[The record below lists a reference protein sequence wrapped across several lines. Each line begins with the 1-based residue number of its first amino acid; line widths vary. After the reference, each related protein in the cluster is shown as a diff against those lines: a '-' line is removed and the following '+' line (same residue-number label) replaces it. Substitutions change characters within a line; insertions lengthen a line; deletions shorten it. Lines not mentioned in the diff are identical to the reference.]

1 MTSRYDINT
10 HIQDAI
16 DQITEDL
23 RHLTTSER
31 THYRADKAESITRFA
46 HALKTLTLHQ
56 HNLTLDP
63 ALAEDEDY
71 IRMALNGYN
80 ADIADWAD
88 PFRVETLIW
97 VDTKKT
103 RKELTTKSEHQVKHM
118 QVTGY
123 DLDTQVHELTFTLN
137 DGTTRTANTRCHNNG
152 GAAVLEHLRLTN
164 TTLRPYFNF
173 TTRKRP
179 LSDTSLTLELHTTL
193 N

>member
-1 MTSRYDINT
+1 MTTY
-10 HIQDAI
+10 HLEPLIQGAI
-16 DQITEDL
+16 DQITEDIHRL
-23 RHLTTSER
+23 NTGEHAR
-31 THYRADKAESITRFA
+31 YRADKAEAIARFA
-46 HALKTLTLHQ
+46 RALENLALHQ
-56 HNLTLDP
+56 YNLDLDP

-88 PFRVETLIW
+88 PFRVETPIW

-103 RKELTTKSEHQVKHM
+103 RKELTTKFEHQVKHM

-123 DLDTQVHELTFTLN
+123 DLDTHVHELTFTLN

-152 GAAVLEHLRLTN
+152 GAAVLEHLRLTK

-173 TTRKRP
+173 TTRKRK
-179 LSDTSLTLELHTTL
+179 LFDTELTLELHTIL

>member
-1 MTSRYDINT
+1 MTTY
-10 HIQDAI
+10 HIEPLIQGAI
-16 DQITEDL
+16 DQITEDIHRL
-23 RHLTTSER
+23 NTGEHAR
-31 THYRADKAESITRFA
+31 YRADKAEAIARFA
-46 HALKTLTLHQ
+46 HALENLALHQ
-56 HNLTLDP
+56 YNLDLDP

-80 ADIADWAD
+80 ADIADWVD

-103 RKELTTKSEHQVKHM
+103 RKELTTKFEHQAKHM

-173 TTRKRP
+173 TTRKRKLFDP
-179 LSDTSLTLELHTTL
+179 ALTLELHTTL

>member
-1 MTSRYDINT
+1 MTTY
-10 HIQDAI
+10 HLEPLIQGAI
-16 DQITEDL
+16 DQITEDIHRL
-23 RHLTTSER
+23 NTGEHAR
-31 THYRADKAESITRFA
+31 YRADKAEAIARFA
-46 HALKTLTLHQ
+46 HALENLALHQ
-56 HNLTLDP
+56 YNLDLDP

-164 TTLRPYFNF
+164 TALRPYFNF

>member
-1 MTSRYDINT
+1 MTTY
-10 HIQDAI
+10 HLEPLIQGAI
-16 DQITEDL
+16 DQITEDIHCL
-23 RHLTTSER
+23 NNGEHAR
-31 THYRADKAESITRFA
+31 YRADKAESIARFA
-46 HALKTLTLHQ
+46 RALENLALHQ
-56 HNLTLDP
+56 YNLDLDP

-103 RKELTTKSEHQVKHM
+103 RKELTTKFEHQVKHM

-164 TTLRPYFNF
+164 TTLRPYINF